1 MRTYCEGFTK
11 CTRNIHERCSLVYFY
26 RMNES
31 GYFTIKE
38 ASDFLGVSVRAIQG
52 LAKRRGLQKDKRGRY
67 MIPISVVNLWARER
81 SIKQAEYIVANQ
93 EHAELI
99 TEAFTPD
106 EYAELEKRLQEYP
119 MQRQEIENL
128 KERITD
134 YRNQVQYLQESLE
147 KQRKQQAKII
157 ETINTQAKSI
167 AASIQALQ
175 QRNLIEA
182 KDKGYDTTET
192 N

>member
-1 MRTYCEGFTK
+1 M
-11 CTRNIHERCSLVYFY
+11 S
-26 RMNES
+26 ES
-31 GYFTIKE
+31 DYFTIKE
-38 ASDFLGVSVRAIQG
+38 ASNYLGVSIRAVQG
-52 LAKRRGLQKDKRGRY
+52 LARRRGLKKDKRGRY
-67 MIPISVVNLWARER
+67 MIPNAVVNLWARER
-81 SIKQAEYIVANQ
+81 NIDGTITDTTQD
-93 EHAELI
+93 LI

-147 KQRKQQAKII
+147 KQREQQAKII
-157 ETINTQAKSI
+157 ETINAQAKSI
-167 AASIQALQ
+167 TASIQALQ

-182 KDKGYDTTET
+182 KDKGYDTTEA